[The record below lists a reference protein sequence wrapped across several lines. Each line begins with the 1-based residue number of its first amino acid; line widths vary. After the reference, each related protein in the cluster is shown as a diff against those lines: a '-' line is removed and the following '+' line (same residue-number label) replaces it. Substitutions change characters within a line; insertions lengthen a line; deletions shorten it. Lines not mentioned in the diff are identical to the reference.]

1 MERLLHTYRV
11 VIPVVIGVLLL
22 LLALELL
29 AEFVGWYWPCEWPW
43 QPFEGSNPHCPAGA
57 D

>member
-11 VIPVVIGVLLL
+11 VIPVVIAVLLL

-43 QPFEGSNPHCPAGA
+43 QSFAPFNPHCPGA